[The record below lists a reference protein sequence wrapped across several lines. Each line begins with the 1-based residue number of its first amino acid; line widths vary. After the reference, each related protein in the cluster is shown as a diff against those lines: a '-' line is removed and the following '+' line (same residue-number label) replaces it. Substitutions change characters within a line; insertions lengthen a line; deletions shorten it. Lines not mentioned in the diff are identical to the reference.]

1 MGDPTAAPAFSP
13 LPSLVA
19 RRLDSYREKVRGR
32 CPLSPATVEHV
43 MREDSVAAASSAPFS
58 RSRWARSVAPGPP
71 SVKRTRGK
79 RDCQGGHPCQWR
91 ERGGSGWAVGQ
102 RRRRTWEWR
111 WAARKEW
118 HGGPKSGTVGPGSLL
133 SFSIL
138 FSIPFSL
145 FPSLNL
151 NFEFEFEP
159 VINLFL
165 IIL

>member
-1 MGDPTAAPAFSP
+1 MSESRGVGNTGRR
-13 LPSLVA
+13 
-19 RRLDSYREKVRGR
+19 RRLRPKAD
-32 CPLSPATVEHV
+32 
-43 MREDSVAAASSAPFS
+43 
-58 RSRWARSVAPGPP
+58 RWARVAVKVYERAHRRWVGP
-71 SVKRTRGK
+71 R
-79 RDCQGGHPCQWR
+79 
-91 ERGGSGWAVGQ
+91 
-102 RRRRTWEWR
+102 
-111 WAARKEW
+111 
-118 HGGPKSGTVGPGSLL
+118 SGTVGPGSLL